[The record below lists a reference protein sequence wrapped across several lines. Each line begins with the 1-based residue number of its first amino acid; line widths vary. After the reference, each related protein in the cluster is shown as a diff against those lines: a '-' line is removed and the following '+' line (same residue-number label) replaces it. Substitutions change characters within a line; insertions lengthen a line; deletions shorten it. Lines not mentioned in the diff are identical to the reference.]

1 MRTFLYSRFPF
12 LIAAF
17 FMIWLAGCNRDRQ
30 PPRMP
35 ASEVGVIT
43 VKTTNVALES
53 ELSGRTAAHL
63 VSEVRPQVSGII
75 KERRFEEGADVRAGQ
90 ILYVID
96 PSTYQTALDQAEAD
110 LAHAQALVT
119 VSKLRD
125 ERYAALMEMQ
135 GVSKQDADDTHATYL
150 QALAS
155 VAQKKASLESARI
168 NLDYTQVKAPISGR
182 IGKSTVTAGSLVTA
196 NQEDALATIRVLD
209 PMYVDLTQSST
220 QLLKLRKLPG
230 TEGIRSRRVRLKLED
245 GSQYS
250 EVGSLKFQEVAVD
263 PATGS
268 VILRAQFP
276 NPDGVLLP
284 GMYVQAVL
292 DEAVEPDA
300 LLVPQQSISYDLQG
314 NAIAMVVNKNNR
326 VEQRTVVTARA
337 IGNEWLITS
346 GLDVGDQL
354 IVEGLSKVRPNDI
367 VRPVTLEIGTAVKI
381 SNAASPP
388 VARDGGA

>member
-292 DEAVEPDA
+292 DEAVESDA